1 MSRLLFVVL
10 LAVLLAGCAT
20 PPAREPPRELDFPF
34 APEATLR
41 ASAQVLMSNGYV
53 VRHADAGLGR
63 LEAVFSRWPGY
74 RVLVEVSGEG
84 EQSRVSLAATRGGR
98 PLPPQTLDRLL
109 VEMQDELGMWR

>member
-1 MSRLLFVVL
+1 MSRLLPALL
-10 LAVLLAGCAT
+10 LALLLTGCAAS
-20 PPAREPPRELDFPF
+20 PVSEPPRELDFAY
-34 APEATLR
+34 APQETLR
-41 ASAQVLMSNGYV
+41 ASAQVLMANGYV
-53 VRHADAGLGR
+53 VRHADADLGR

-109 VEMQDELGMWR
+109 VEMQDRLGMWR